1 MAGAKYAKT
10 QVPTTA
16 SAPNH
21 GLSAHP
27 ICQEVGVEHTTQRS
41 GSDSAPGACE
51 SKRIEDFLRLLSLLP
66 LRKCLAASGSRWAA
80 ATAVSAVVTR
90 SYCASVEWSPSAVS
104 QGGSCISGGLLF
116 NRWRVPTS
124 LGAAWPDPKN
134 AMPQPPNNAV
144 ATRNKWRVTKGKAM
158 PAVTIVDRAITPAV
172 EKTAVDEGLE
182 ARKSPQRGRQTPQRP
197 NDAKAHSIARRGGA
211 DLTSQTR
218 AKSARRPNGKAHVG
232 TSWHPT

>member
-1 MAGAKYAKT
+1 M
-10 QVPTTA
+10 
-16 SAPNH
+16 
-21 GLSAHP
+21 
-27 ICQEVGVEHTTQRS
+27 
-41 GSDSAPGACE
+41 
-51 SKRIEDFLRLLSLLP
+51 
-66 LRKCLAASGSRWAA
+66 
-80 ATAVSAVVTR
+80 VTR

-218 AKSARRPNGKAHVG
+218 AKSARRPKGKAHVG
-232 TSWHPT
+232 TSRDPNLTGHERSVRVTQGLPQSGWLANQLGRAGHASCFAGCAGFAISRRKHTHTPQKIPVKAAISETSEMPGE

>member
-1 MAGAKYAKT
+1 MIRYFLKT
-10 QVPTTA
+10 
-16 SAPNH
+16 
-21 GLSAHP
+21 
-27 ICQEVGVEHTTQRS
+27 
-41 GSDSAPGACE
+41 
-51 SKRIEDFLRLLSLLP
+51 
-66 LRKCLAASGSRWAA
+66 SRPC
-80 ATAVSAVVTR
+80 TG

-182 ARKSPQRGRQTPQRP
+182 ARKSPQTSKRAPNAATPQRRKGAFNCP
-197 NDAKAHSIARRGGA
+197 SWRGGPHLPDTCQKCTA
-211 DLTSQTR
+211 PKRKGACRNQLAPNLTGHERSVRVTQGLPQ
-218 AKSARRPNGKAHVG
+218 SG
-232 TSWHPT
+232 

>member
-1 MAGAKYAKT
+1 MGC
-10 QVPTTA
+10 
-16 SAPNH
+16 SNSSISNGH
-21 GLSAHP
+21 
-27 ICQEVGVEHTTQRS
+27 
-41 GSDSAPGACE
+41 
-51 SKRIEDFLRLLSLLP
+51 
-66 LRKCLAASGSRWAA
+66 
-80 ATAVSAVVTR
+80 R
-90 SYCASVEWSPSAVS
+90 SYCASVEWSLSTVS
-104 QGGSCISGGLLF
+104 WSRSCISGGQLF

-197 NDAKAHSIARRGGA
+197 NDAKAHSIARLGGA

-218 AKSARRPNGKAHVG
+218 AKSARRPKGKAHVG